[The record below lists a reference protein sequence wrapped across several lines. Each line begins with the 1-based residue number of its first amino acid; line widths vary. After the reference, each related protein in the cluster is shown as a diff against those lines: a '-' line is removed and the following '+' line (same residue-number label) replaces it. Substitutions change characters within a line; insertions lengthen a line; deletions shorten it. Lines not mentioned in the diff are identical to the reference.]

1 VNARLGWEGEHFGA
15 FLIVNNVFDVQK
27 PSQFF
32 IDFDNRTRG
41 TLTEPRTIGLS
52 FEGKFLG
59 RPGLVGACPLLSPG
73 RRDGDANA
81 VGIPALSR
89 YGTV

>member
-1 VNARLGWEGEHFGA
+1 MNARLGWEGEHFGA

-52 FEGKFLG
+52 FEGKF
-59 RPGLVGACPLLSPG
+59 
-73 RRDGDANA
+73 
-81 VGIPALSR
+81 
-89 YGTV
+89 